1 VNIILLG
8 PPGAGKGTQ
17 AQRLEQQRGMVQL
30 STGDM
35 LRHAVAAGT
44 PIGLKA
50 KAVMEAG
57 ELVSDAIVSALI
69 GERLDSSEN
78 LGAIFDGFPRTQHQ
92 AEALDLLLADRGRK
106 LDYVI
111 ELEVDE
117 DALVQRIVGRFTCGN
132 CGAIYNFALNPPA
145 DMKGDDVG
153 TVKCEKCGSSDFRQ
167 RPDDNEQTV
176 RTRMA
181 EYRAK
186 TAPILP
192 YYQERG
198 LVRRVDGMASV
209 EEVATQIDVILDG
222 ARA

>member
-17 AQRLEQQRGMVQL
+17 AQRLVELYHMRQL

-35 LRHAVAAGT
+35 LRAAVKAGT
-44 PIGLKA
+44 PVGLEA
-50 KAVMEAG
+50 KAVMDRG

-69 GERLDSSEN
+69 GEELDATPET
-78 LGAIFDGFPRTQHQ
+78 GAIFDGYPRTAAQ
-92 AEALDLLLADRGRK
+92 AAALDEILAQRDRK
-106 LDYVI
+106 LDHVI

-117 DALVQRIVGRFTCGN
+117 DALVERITGRYTCATCGKGYHDTFEQPRQPGVCDR
-132 CGAIYNFALNPPA
+132 CG
-145 DMKGDDVG
+145 G
-153 TVKCEKCGSSDFRQ
+153 TEFKR
-167 RPDDNEQTV
+167 RPDDNEETV

-192 YYQERG
+192 IYEAQG
-198 LVRRVDGMASV
+198 IVSRVDGMADMDAVTASIESV
-209 EEVATQIDVILDG
+209 LG
-222 ARA
+222 K